1 MKSDLFAGMF
11 RLGVRQ
17 KIVLVLIV
25 VLTLA
30 LGISSWLALQGQ
42 KQDILRETQRHGED
56 LTRFVS
62 QALSF
67 SVVAYDYHTVDL
79 LLNELAKSQ
88 DIGYVKVTSRKGNT
102 MAEAGA
108 QADADHHWILFQADI
123 LLEDTK
129 VGELT
134 LGLDNRRIIRQ
145 WEDAGLSLL
154 GKEALIIIIITIG
167 VFLALSYIVIRPL
180 TIISRSLDEG
190 VDIRGKILR
199 DIPLETGDEFG
210 RLAQQYNEIR
220 NQLNQANEQLQT
232 KIDLAGA
239 KLRETNLQLLARTKE
254 LEQLTVTDPLTG
266 LYNRRHFERLT
277 VSELAISLRQ
287 REPSSVLMIDI
298 DHFKRVNDTYG
309 HDVGDKVLR
318 DVARILT
325 EVFRKSDAICRVG
338 GEEFIALCH
347 GAYKRDALAIGEKI
361 RKSIEAH
368 AFPGVSADV
377 VTVSVGIAS
386 NSGESDEITTDD
398 LLNQVDKALYHS
410 KQLGRNRVSHH
421 ADIGSTAADGQI
433 T

>member
-1 MKSDLFAGMF
+1 MRPDLFAGVF

-17 KIVLVLIV
+17 KIVLVLIA
-25 VLTLA
+25 VLALA
-30 LGISSWLALQGQ
+30 LGVSGWLALEGQ
-42 KQDILRETQRHGED
+42 KRDILRETQRQGED

-67 SVVAYDYHTVDL
+67 SVVAYDYHTIDL

-88 DIGYVKVTSRKGNT
+88 DIGYVKVTSRKGNV

-108 QADADHHWILFQADI
+108 PADADHHWILFQADI
-123 LLEDTK
+123 LLDGAK

-145 WEDAGLSLL
+145 WEEAGLSLL
-154 GKEALIIIIITIG
+154 GKEALIIVIITVG
-167 VFLALSYIVIRPL
+167 VFLALSYIVVRPL
-180 TIISRSLDEG
+180 MIISRSLDEG

-199 DIPLETGDEFG
+199 DIPLDTGDEFG
-210 RLAQQYNEIR
+210 RLARQYNDIR
-220 NQLNQANEQLQT
+220 SQLNQANEQLQT
-232 KIDLAGA
+232 KVDLAGE

-318 DVARILT
+318 DVAGILT

-338 GEEFIALCH
+338 GEEFIALCY

-368 AFPGVSADV
+368 AFPGVSAAV
-377 VTVSVGIAS
+377 VTVSIGIAS
-386 NSGESDEITTDD
+386 YSGESGEITADD
-398 LLNQVDKALYHS
+398 LLSQVDKALYHS
-410 KQLGRNRVSHH
+410 KQLGRNRVSHF
-421 ADIGSTAADGQI
+421 ADIGSGAGAGQA

>member
-1 MKSDLFAGMF
+1 MKPDLIAGVF

-17 KIVLVLIV
+17 KIVLVLIAG
-25 VLTLA
+25 LIIA
-30 LGISSWLALQGQ
+30 LGVSGWFALQDQ
-42 KQDILRETQRHGED
+42 KRDILRETQRHGED

-88 DIGYVKVTSRKGNT
+88 DIGYAKVTSRKGNI
-102 MAEAGA
+102 MAETGT
-108 QADADHHWILFQADI
+108 QADADHNWIMFQADI
-123 LLEDTK
+123 SLEGAK

-134 LGLDNRRIIRQ
+134 LGLDNRRIVRQ
-145 WEDAGLSLL
+145 MEEEGLFLL
-154 GKEALIIIIITIG
+154 GKEALIIIVITVG

-190 VDIRGKILR
+190 MDMRGKILG

-210 RLAQQYNEIR
+210 RLAHQYNEIR
-220 NQLNQANEQLQT
+220 NLLNQANEQLQA
-232 KIDLAGA
+232 KIDLAGS
-239 KLRETNLQLLARTKE
+239 KLRETNLQLLARTRE
-254 LEQLTVTDPLTG
+254 LEHLTVTDPLTG

-277 VSELAISLRQ
+277 VSELAISLQQ
-287 REPSSVLMIDI
+287 REPSSLLMIDI
-298 DHFKRVNDTYG
+298 DHFKRINDTYG

-347 GAYKRDALAIGEKI
+347 GAYKRDAFAIGEKI

-377 VTVSVGIAS
+377 VTVSVGITS
-386 NSGESDEITTDD
+386 NSGESNETTVDD
-398 LLNQVDKALYHS
+398 LLNQVDKALYRS
-410 KQLGRNRVSHH
+410 KQLGRNRVSHY
-421 ADIGSTAADGQI
+421 ADIDDAATGGQI

>member
-1 MKSDLFAGMF
+1 MKPDLSAGVF

-17 KIVLVLIV
+17 KIVLVLIAGLIV
-25 VLTLA
+25 A
-30 LGISSWLALQGQ
+30 LGVSGWFAHQDQ
-42 KQDILRETQRHGED
+42 KRDILRETQRHGED

-79 LLNELAKSQ
+79 LLNELAKSR
-88 DIGYVKVTSRKGNT
+88 DIGYAKVTSRKGNI
-102 MAEAGA
+102 MAETGT
-108 QADADHHWILFQADI
+108 QADADHRWIMFQADI
-123 LLEDTK
+123 SIEGAK

-145 WEDAGLSLL
+145 MEEEGLFLL
-154 GKEALIIIIITIG
+154 GKEALIIVIITVG

-190 VDIRGKILR
+190 MDMRGKILR

-210 RLAQQYNEIR
+210 RLAHQYNEVR
-220 NQLNQANEQLQT
+220 NLLNQANEQLQA
-232 KIDLAGA
+232 KIDLAGS
-239 KLRETNLQLLARTKE
+239 KLRETNLQLLARTRE
-254 LEQLTVTDPLTG
+254 LEHLTVTDPLTG

-277 VSELAISLRQ
+277 VSELAISLQQ
-287 REPSSVLMIDI
+287 REPSSLLMIDI
-298 DHFKRVNDTYG
+298 DHFKRINDTYG

-347 GAYKRDALAIGEKI
+347 GAYKRDAFAIGEKI

-377 VTVSVGIAS
+377 VTVSVGITS
-386 NSGESDEITTDD
+386 YSGESNETTVDD

-410 KQLGRNRVSHH
+410 KQLGRNRVSHY
-421 ADIGSTAADGQI
+421 ADIDDAATGGLI

>member
-1 MKSDLFAGMF
+1 MAGVF

-17 KIVLVLIV
+17 KIILVLIA
-25 VLTLA
+25 VLTIA
-30 LGISSWLALQGQ
+30 LGVSGWLALQGQ
-42 KQDILRETQRHGED
+42 KRDILRETQRHGED

-79 LLNELAKSQ
+79 LLNELTKSQ
-88 DIGYVKVTSRKGNT
+88 DIGYVKVTSRKGNV
-102 MAEAGA
+102 MAEAGV
-108 QADADHHWILFQADI
+108 QPDAEHQWILFRSDI
-123 LLEDTK
+123 LIDGAR

-145 WEDAGLSLL
+145 WEEAGLSLL
-154 GKEALIIIIITIG
+154 GKEALIIIVITVG
-167 VFLALSYIVIRPL
+167 VFLALSFIVVRPL
-180 TIISRSLDEG
+180 TIISRALDEG
-190 VDIRGKILR
+190 VDMRGKILR
-199 DIPLETGDEFG
+199 DIPLKTGDEFG
-210 RLAQQYNEIR
+210 RLARQYNEIR
-220 NQLNQANEQLQT
+220 NQLNQAHEQLQT

-266 LYNRRHFERLT
+266 LYNRRHFEKLI

-298 DHFKRVNDTYG
+298 DHFKRINDTYG
-309 HDVGDKVLR
+309 HDIGDKVLR
-318 DVARILT
+318 DVAGILT

-368 AFPGVSADV
+368 AFPGVGANV

-410 KQLGRNRVSHH
+410 KQLGRNRVSHY
-421 ADIGSTAADGQI
+421 ADIGGTAADGRI